1 MNGSCDTIHDT
12 NRVSLRAVTR
22 SQGTAEGRTRGS
34 IDELPSGALRVRVYA
49 GRDPVSKRRHDLI
62 EVIPPGP
69 GADKRARAARDRLI
83 SQVEERRNPRT
94 KATVDQLLERYLD
107 QFDGAASTLT
117 LYRGY
122 VRNHLSPFLGKIK
135 VGALDADT
143 LDAFYAELR
152 RCRDHCAGR
161 PFIQHRTAAP
171 HRCDHRC
178 CPHRCRP
185 LGATTIRHMH
195 FILSGAYK
203 RAVRWKW
210 VTVNP
215 LPEAEPPAAPVPNP
229 HPPSAAEA
237 ARIVTEAW
245 KDPDWGALIWLAMT
259 TGARRGELCA
269 LRWSRIDLTPGR
281 AVMWLRRAINKG
293 ADGWVEGDLKTYQ
306 QRRVALDPETVEVL
320 SEHLA
325 RCRARAEALGLELAA
340 DAFVFSGAPDGS
352 IYPTPGALTQRYNRL
367 AERLGIDTSLHK
379 LRHYSAT
386 ELVAAGVD
394 VRTVAGRLGHS
405 GGGTTTL
412 RTYAAWVSEADQ
424 RAASGIATRMPSRP
438 APLAAT
444 ERAKNDPQSP
454 YEKIAADLRRS
465 ILSGTLA
472 EGDFAPTEKQ
482 LAAEYQVAIGTAHRA
497 MELLKTWGFITSSRG
512 RRAIV
517 VRPPELVESPSAD
530 AAGVLP
536 KGLAQENGDTETA
549 PQLWVITVRGPDGLR
564 YPARHVCEDISR
576 PDSFRAH
583 LLAIARMER
592 PLETDRGEDWI
603 GDYELEI
610 RAPGKEHE
618 DPKFTLRWQPR

>member
-1 MNGSCDTIHDT
+1 
-12 NRVSLRAVTR
+12 
-22 SQGTAEGRTRGS
+22 
-34 IDELPSGALRVRVYA
+34 LRVRVYA
-49 GRDPVSKRRHDLI
+49 GVDPVTKRRHDLI
-62 EVIPPGP
+62 EIIPPGP
-69 GADKRARAARDRLI
+69 RADREARRVRDRLI

-122 VRNHLSPFLGKIK
+122 VRNHISPFLGKIK
-135 VGALDADT
+135 VGALDADS

-152 RCRDHCAGR
+152 RCRDHCSGR
-161 PFIQHRTAAP
+161 PFIQHRTTIE
-171 HRCDHRC
+171 HDCDDRCA
-178 CPHRCRP
+178 PHRCRP

-229 HPPSAAEA
+229 HPPSAVEA
-237 ARIVTEAW
+237 ARIVNEAW
-245 KDPDWGALIWLAMT
+245 KDPDWGTLIWLAMT

-293 ADGWVEGDLKTYQ
+293 VDGWAEGDLKTHQ
-306 QRRVALDPETVEVL
+306 QRRVALDPETVEAL
-320 SEHLA
+320 TEHQD
-325 RCRARAEALGLELAA
+325 RCRARAEELGVELSP

-352 IYPTPGALTQRYNRL
+352 TYVTPGALTQRYNRL
-367 AERLGIDTSLHK
+367 VERLGIDTNLHK

-438 APLAAT
+438 VSLDII
-444 ERAKNDPQSP
+444 ERAKHDPQSP
-454 YEKIAADLRRS
+454 YEKIAAELRRS
-465 ILSGTLA
+465 IQSGALV

-482 LAAEYQVAIGTAHRA
+482 LADEHQVAIGTAHRA

-517 VRPPELVESPSAD
+517 VRPPNEPSAASAEVPSD
-530 AAGVLP
+530 SHVPPGAVEERPVSGGA
-536 KGLAQENGDTETA
+536 K
-549 PQLWVITVRGPDGLR
+549 LWAITLRGPNGRR
-564 YPARHVCEDISR
+564 YPARHVCEDLSR
-576 PDSFRAH
+576 PDAFRAH
-583 LLAIARMER
+583 LLAIARIEE
-592 PLETDRGEDWI
+592 PKDTNGSDDWI
-603 GDYELEI
+603 GDYELEV
-610 RAPGKEHE
+610 REFGKEQME
-618 DPKFTLRWQPR
+618 PMLTLRWQAP

>member
-1 MNGSCDTIHDT
+1 
-12 NRVSLRAVTR
+12 VT
-22 SQGTAEGRTRGS
+22 
-34 IDELPSGALRVRVYA
+34 
-49 GRDPVSKRRHDLI
+49 KRRHDLI
-62 EVIPPGP
+62 EIVPPGP
-69 GADKRARAARDRLI
+69 GADKQARRVRDRLI

-122 VRNHLSPFLGKIK
+122 VRNHISPFLGKIK
-135 VGALDADT
+135 VGALDADS

-152 RCRDHCAGR
+152 RCRDHCSGR
-161 PFIQHRTAAP
+161 PFIQHRTTGK
-171 HRCDHRC
+171 HDCDDRCA
-178 CPHRCRP
+178 PHRCRP
-185 LGATTIRHMH
+185 LGPTTIRHMH

-215 LPEAEPPAAPVPNP
+215 LPDAEPPAAPVPNP

-237 ARIVTEAW
+237 ARIVNEAW
-245 KDPDWGALIWLAMT
+245 KDPDWGTLIWLAMT

-269 LRWSRIDLTPGR
+269 LRWSRIDLAPGR

-293 ADGWVEGDLKTYQ
+293 VDGWAEGDLKTHQ

-320 SEHLA
+320 TEHQD
-325 RCRARAEALGLELAA
+325 RCRARAEELGVELSL

-352 IYPTPGALTQRYNRL
+352 TYVTPDALTQRYNRL
-367 AERLGIDTSLHK
+367 AERLGIDTNLHK

-438 APLAAT
+438 ASLDAI
-444 ERAKNDPQSP
+444 ERAKHDPQSP
-454 YEKIAADLRRS
+454 YEKIAAELRRS
-465 ILSGTLA
+465 ILSGALV
-472 EGDFAPTEKQ
+472 EGDFAPTERQ
-482 LAAEYQVAIGTAHRA
+482 LADEHQVAIGTAHRA
-497 MELLKTWGFITSSRG
+497 MELLKTWGFVTSSRG

-517 VRPPELVESPSAD
+517 VRPPGEPPVSGAKIPSELHVQGTVGERSAS
-530 AAGVLP
+530 AA
-536 KGLAQENGDTETA
+536 K
-549 PQLWVITVRGPDGLR
+549 LWAITLRGPGGRR
-564 YPARHVCEDISR
+564 YPARHVCEDLNR
-576 PDSFRAH
+576 LDAFRAH
-583 LLAIARMER
+583 LLAIARIEE
-592 PLETDRGEDWI
+592 PKSTNGSDDWI

-610 RAPGKEHE
+610 REFGQEHTE
-618 DPKFTLRWQPR
+618 PMLTLRWQAP